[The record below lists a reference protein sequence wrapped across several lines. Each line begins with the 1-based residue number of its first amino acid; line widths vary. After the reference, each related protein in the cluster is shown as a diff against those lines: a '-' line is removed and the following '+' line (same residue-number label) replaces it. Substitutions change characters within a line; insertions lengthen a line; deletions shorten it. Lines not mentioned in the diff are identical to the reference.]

1 VTDRTSCL
9 AIEQQYYAFPLLQS
23 VAQIIDQPQWH
34 KEVVSILHSK
44 SPIPASNQP
53 PSTVAMLNYLPIIG
67 LAAQL
72 IAELLFSGLSDYFQ
86 TRLPFLLLHSV
97 YHPLFTG
104 TIHKS

>member
-1 VTDRTSCL
+1 
-9 AIEQQYYAFPLLQS
+9 
-23 VAQIIDQPQWH
+23 
-34 KEVVSILHSK
+34 
-44 SPIPASNQP
+44 
-53 PSTVAMLNYLPIIG
+53 MLNYLPIIG